1 MKLSVLLAL
10 ILGTASAAPAQEAEF
25 RASMKTLAASMGA
38 LNKMESKTT
47 PEAVRTAERMAG
59 IYEEMIGF
67 WRQRDAKDAVKLS
80 VDGKA
85 AAVAMASAAHAGD
98 AAKAGEAF
106 KSLSTTCKPCHE
118 AYREKRADGTYAFKP
133 IPEEK

>member
-1 MKLSVLLAL
+1 MKLAALLAL
-10 ILGTASAAPAQEAEF
+10 ILGTAVVLPAQEAEF
-25 RASMKTLAASMGA
+25 RTSMKTLAASMGA
-38 LNKMESKTT
+38 LNKLESKAT

-67 WRQRDAKDAVKLS
+67 WRQRDAPDAVKLS
-80 VDGKA
+80 VEGKA
-85 AAVAMASAAHAGD
+85 AAVTMASAAHAGD
-98 AAKAGEAF
+98 VAKAGEAF

-118 AYREKRADGTYAFKP
+118 AYREKRADGSYAFKP